1 MCFVPDESLRS
12 WSNTVP
18 NEIFLDF
25 SSPGKI
31 EDEFGHIHDR
41 YERFGHSRQR
51 SAPDED
57 PRNHFFSLQTREY
70 CRYSSL
76 SDFRL
81 QYGGNCALVSLPKG
95 ILHVASS
102 IDPMHKQSIPVVS
115 DELVPTPE
123 MVCKHQKHR

>member
-12 WSNTVP
+12 WSNAVP
-18 NEIFLDF
+18 NEIFSDF

-57 PRNHFFSLQTREY
+57 PRNHLFHFKR
-70 CRYSSL
+70 
-76 SDFRL
+76 
-81 QYGGNCALVSLPKG
+81 VS
-95 ILHVASS
+95 IAV
-102 IDPMHKQSIPVVS
+102 IPVSVIS
-115 DELVPTPE
+115 GSNMGVI
-123 MVCKHQKHR
+123 VH